1 MEDAYRFAP
10 AAPGEAY
17 VYGAAAPGWHT
28 AADHE
33 TAVSAWIDFMREREI
48 ERVCC
53 LVPGAD
59 AEGCQYNLD
68 RYAAAFGE
76 QHVLHAPLLDR
87 RLGHQAVLEE
97 SILPFLEESV
107 RLESPVVVHGLA
119 GLGRTGQVLAAWL
132 VDGREYEPESA
143 IETVEEMG
151 RFPEEPVE
159 DGNVTEE
166 ELLEC
171 LAAVE

>member
-10 AAPGEAY
+10 AAPGEEY

-33 TAVSAWIDFMREREI
+33 TAVSAWIEFMHERGI

-53 LVPGAD
+53 LVPGECD
-59 AEGCQYNLD
+59 KGCQYNLD
-68 RYAAAFGE
+68 RYATAFGE
-76 QHVLHAPLLDR
+76 EDVVHTPLLDR
-87 RLGHQAVLEE
+87 RLGNQAVLEE

-107 RLESPVVVHGLA
+107 RLESPVVVHGLS

-132 VDGREYEPESA
+132 VDGRGNNPESA

-151 RFPEEPVE
+151 RYPEEPIE
-159 DGNVTEE
+159 DGDVTED
-166 ELLEC
+166 ELLDR
-171 LAAVE
+171 LAAVD